1 MEHHNYTISTEDG
14 KLIGA
19 SNNWSDVVRKGTV
32 IVMSVI
38 VALRQEHAWRQ
49 RNACPRCGE
58 TDAGVMPD
66 GGWVQW

>member
-14 KLIGA
+14 KLIGV

-38 VALRQEHAWRQ
+38 VALRQEHARGQ
-49 RNACPRCGE
+49 SSACPRCGE
-58 TDAGVMPD
+58 TDVGVMPD
-66 GGWVQW
+66 GEWMQW